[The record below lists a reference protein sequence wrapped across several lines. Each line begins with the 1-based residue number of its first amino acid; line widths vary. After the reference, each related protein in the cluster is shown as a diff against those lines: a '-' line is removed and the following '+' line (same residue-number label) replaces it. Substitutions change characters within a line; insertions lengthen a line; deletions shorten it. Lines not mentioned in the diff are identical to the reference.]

1 VLVVRIALLS
11 QIIAGLALG
20 ACNQATP
27 GNPNST
33 VKIKLPASQP
43 NAPKPGFSG
52 GSAPDNVVNSDF
64 QANSDD

>member
-33 VKIKLPASQP
+33 VKVKLPAP
-43 NAPKPGFSG
+43 NAPKPGFSS